1 MKLKANKELKEK
13 RLNICK
19 NCSYSETNK
28 TVGLTCGKFLYP
40 TYDNQ
45 GNPLTC
51 GCKLSWKTSLFSQ
64 SCPQKKW

>member
-13 RLNICK
+13 RLNICN

-28 TVGLTCGKFLYP
+28 TVGLTCG
-40 TYDNQ
+40 
-45 GNPLTC
+45 
-51 GCKLSWKTSLFSQ
+51 CKLSWKTTLFSQ